1 MGLEIHAIADP
12 QVCESRKGKAG
23 CMSADETNETI
34 TRQAL
39 NRIILPFASPSRGKA
54 AWQIADTVIPYVCLW
69 ALAIYSFKTALPN
82 WIGILAILLAG
93 PFLVR
98 VFIIFHDCCHSSY
111 FKSKWANMLVG
122 YLAGILTSTP
132 YRDWAE
138 AHISHHAT
146 AGNLD
151 RRGVGDIW
159 TLTVEE
165 YISAPKLKRIIYRI
179 FRNPFF
185 MFGVGPSYVFLV
197 FHRFSQKG
205 IKHKGRLSVYITN
218 LALLTMLLLAGATI
232 GYKTYLLIQ
241 LPVTILAATLGIW
254 LFYVQHQYEEVYWE
268 RNNVRDS
275 LKAALE
281 GSSYYKLPKIA
292 QWFSGNIGLHH
303 IHHLNPSIPNYN
315 LQACHDEI
323 QKLQHIEPMGVRKS
337 LKSLFIHL
345 WDEDNKKLI
354 SFKAMKRIR
363 RARRN
368 EEPNDD
374 QQ

>member
-1 MGLEIHAIADP
+1 
-12 QVCESRKGKAG
+12 
-23 CMSADETNETI
+23 MSEETPNEPI
-34 TRQAL
+34 SRQAL
-39 NRIILPFASPSRGKA
+39 NKVILPFTTPGRGKA
-54 AWQIADTVIPYVCLW
+54 AWQISNTLIPYFSLW
-69 ALAIYSFKTALPN
+69 ALAIYIVNSDLSSWYALIP
-82 WIGILAILLAG
+82 IAMAG

-111 FKSKWANMLVG
+111 FKSKWANTLVG
-122 YLAGILTSTP
+122 YLSGILTSTP
-132 YRDWAE
+132 YRDWGQS
-138 AHISHHAT
+138 HISHHAT

-151 RRGVGDIW
+151 KRGVGDIW

-165 YISAPKLKRIIYRI
+165 YITAPKLKRITYRI
-179 FRNPFF
+179 FRHPLF

-205 IKHKGRLSVYITN
+205 IQHKGRLSVYITN
-218 LALLTMLLLAGATI
+218 LGLLALFLLAGATI
-232 GYKTYLLIQ
+232 GYKTYLLIL
-241 LPVTILAATLGIW
+241 LPITILAATLGIW

-268 RNNVRDS
+268 RNDVRDS

-323 QKLQHIEPMGVRKS
+323 QKLQHIEPLGVRKS
-337 LKSLFIHL
+337 LKSLRIHL
-345 WDEDNKKLI
+345 WDEETRKLI
-354 SFKAMKRIR
+354 SFKAMKLIR
-363 RARRN
+363 KARRKIAEN
-368 EEPNDD
+368 KNN
-374 QQ
+374 

>member
-1 MGLEIHAIADP
+1 
-12 QVCESRKGKAG
+12 
-23 CMSADETNETI
+23 MSEKTTDEPVS
-34 TRQAL
+34 RQAL
-39 NRIILPFASPSRGKA
+39 NRIILPFTTPDRGKA
-54 AWQIADTVIPYVCLW
+54 AWQMANTFVPYFGLW
-69 ALAIYSFKTALPN
+69 ALAVYAFKTELPI
-82 WIGILAILLAG
+82 WIGILSILLAG

-111 FKSKWANMLVG
+111 FKSSWANTLAG
-122 YLAGILTSTP
+122 YCTGILTSTP
-132 YRDWAE
+132 FRDWGK

-165 YISAPKLKRIIYRI
+165 YISAPKLKRITYRI
-179 FRNPFF
+179 FRHPLF

-205 IKHKGRLSVYITN
+205 IQHKGRLSVYITN
-218 LALLTMLLLAGATI
+218 LALLALLLLAGQTI
-232 GYKTYLLIQ
+232 GYTTYLLIQ
-241 LPVTILAATLGIW
+241 LPITIIAATLGIW
-254 LFYVQHQYEEVYWE
+254 LFYVQHQYEEVYWA
-268 RNNVRDS
+268 RNDVRDS

-315 LQACHDEI
+315 LQACHDAI
-323 QKLQHIEPMGVRKS
+323 QSMQHIEPLGFRKS
-337 LKSLFIHL
+337 FKSLRIHL
-345 WDEDNKKLI
+345 WDEETRKLI
-354 SFKAMKRIR
+354 SFKAMNLIR
-363 RARRN
+363 KARRGK
-368 EEPNDD
+368 
-374 QQ
+374 